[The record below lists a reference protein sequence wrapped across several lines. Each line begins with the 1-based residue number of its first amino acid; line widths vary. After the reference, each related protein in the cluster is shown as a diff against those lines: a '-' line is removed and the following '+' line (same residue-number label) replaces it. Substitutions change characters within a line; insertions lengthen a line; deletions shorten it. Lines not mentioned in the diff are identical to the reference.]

1 MARKSKAHI
10 SLREKLAAALSH
22 MMVEVDG
29 KLERAIP
36 YDDAKRM
43 TADEVLSVF
52 QFDHGIHEAIDGPT
66 EHWNLTP
73 RFILQHRKKTHA
85 IDKPQIRKTD
95 RIEEKAAEFRRKM
108 LAKSGQTPADD
119 VEVSTT
125 RTGPKLRSRGFPKP
139 PEGHKHRWGS
149 RKMGRRA

>member
-1 MARKSKAHI
+1 MARKPKAHI

-73 RFILQHRKKTHA
+73 RFILPHRTKTHEV
-85 IDKPQIRKTD
+85 DRPQIRKTD
-95 RIEEKAAEFRRKM
+95 RIEEDAAEFRRKM
-108 LAKSGQTPADD
+108 LAKSGQETEPT
-119 VEVSTT
+119 VSTT
-125 RTGPKLRSRGFPKP
+125 KPKTKIKSRGFQKP
-139 PEGHKHRWGS
+139 PEGHKHKWGS
-149 RKMGRRA
+149 RKMGKRA